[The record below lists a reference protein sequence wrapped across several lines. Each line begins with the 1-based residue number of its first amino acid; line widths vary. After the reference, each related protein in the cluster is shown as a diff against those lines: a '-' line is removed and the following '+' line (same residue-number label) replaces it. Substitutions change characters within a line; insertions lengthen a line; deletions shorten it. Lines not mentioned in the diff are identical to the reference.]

1 MKTMICAILD
11 ESGSMGV
18 KQADVI
24 GGVNLFL
31 REQQALPDPCRLS
44 LAKFN
49 TEVTV
54 VHAAL
59 PIRAVPPLTGRTYV
73 PGGNT
78 ALFDAVAQAVRLA
91 DREKQADERVLC
103 LIVTDGEENS
113 SRETSGQQ
121 VEAIIREREARGDW
135 TFTYLGVAPRQWV
148 GIGLAT
154 GNTSP
159 YQVADPAASFAAMS
173 RSTSRYRSSPE
184 RQSRD
189 FYGPGTA

>member
-1 MKTMICAILD
+1 
-11 ESGSMGV
+11 MGA

-54 VHAAL
+54 VHAAR
-59 PIRAVPPLTGRTYV
+59 PIGDVRPLTGQAYV

-91 DREKQADERVLC
+91 DRDKRADERVLC

-113 SRETSGQQ
+113 SRETSGPQ

-135 TFTYLGVAPRQWV
+135 TFTYLGVAPGHWV
-148 GIGLAT
+148 GLGLAA
-154 GNTSP
+154 GNTAG

-173 RSTSRYRSSPE
+173 RATYRYRSRPD

-189 FYGPGTA
+189 FYAPDSA